1 MSTDAELALRDL
13 RVLAGTMV
21 DRLGDS
27 AVAGETD
34 RRLDVLATEVRSAV
48 PLADIGRAAAM
59 GLLATATRWDDLAG
73 PAAQAAASL
82 VAWFDAEAVTRA
94 EVDALRH
101 ETAGGPGGVED
112 WEDAVVAEAAV
123 AEDAEAVADAEGI
136 GAPIYPPDAR

>member
-1 MSTDAELALRDL
+1 
-13 RVLAGTMV
+13 
-21 DRLGDS
+21 
-27 AVAGETD
+27 
-34 RRLDVLATEVRSAV
+34 
-48 PLADIGRAAAM
+48 M